1 MSFFRLDGK
10 VAIITGAGGAIGAA
24 TARMFSS
31 QGARLLL
38 VDVDFPAVETLAQ
51 QIGSNAVP
59 YCADLSQVSNCR
71 ATIEQAVRAFG
82 QLHILVNNAGIC
94 PRIPFLDATE
104 EDWERIVA
112 INQKSMFFCSQAA
125 VPHLRRTR
133 GVIISLASFAG
144 RAGAVANASIYS
156 GTKGAII
163 ALTKALARELAPD
176 VRANAVAP
184 SSVDTPMVRA
194 LPEERLAVLVDS
206 IPLKRLGNPEEV
218 AATILYLAADECRYM
233 TGATIDVNGGLMM
246 L

>member
-1 MSFFRLDGK
+1 MSVFRLDGK

-24 TARMFSS
+24 TARIFSS
-31 QGARLLL
+31 QGARILL

-51 QIGSNAVP
+51 QIGSNAVA
-59 YCADLSQVSNCR
+59 YCADLSQVSNCS
-71 ATIEQAVRAFG
+71 AAIEQAVRSFG

-94 PRIPFLDATE
+94 PRIPFLE
-104 EDWERIVA
+104 SNEQDWERIVA

-125 VPHLRRTR
+125 APHLKKTR

-144 RAGAVANASIYS
+144 RAGAVVNASIYS

-184 SSVDTPMVRA
+184 SSVDTPMIRG
-194 LPEERLAVLVDS
+194 LPEERLAELVDS